1 MKKKRAKKKPNVD
14 YRYRW
19 PTQQTLVESRVSMET
34 SRSECRWK
42 FCARRLRQLRRMWS
56 PGPGK
61 STHPYDTGIGEPE
74 SVWGSG
80 SRSAFAAAEVRG
92 DGRTGWKK
100 LIRTSFTS
108 SSPAVGKNDLT
119 TTTYI
124 KIIGMKEKELINTTN
139 LARTETPPYER
150 EIEAG
155 DTQDTHP
162 APPRLRPFSAEKL
175 ALPSIPNRDTSRP
188 RQTRRPIYPVQSAC
202 VNPATSAGGPIRRE
216 QLKDIMG

>member
-108 SSPAVGKNDLT
+108 SSPAPVPKLPHT
-119 TTTYI
+119 R
-124 KIIGMKEKELINTTN
+124 EKS
-139 LARTETPPYER
+139 RPETPKTP
-150 EIEAG
+150 I
-155 DTQDTHP
+155 QP
-162 APPRLRPFSAEKL
+162 LRVFVH
-175 ALPSIPNRDTSRP
+175 SRP
-188 RQTRRPIYPVQSAC
+188 RSSPFPRSRTATPLDPDKPAVQSIRYRAHVSTPPPARVGRSV
-202 VNPATSAGGPIRRE
+202 VNNLRISWGKLQRFVQGRFRRRSLDW
-216 QLKDIMG
+216 QRAARS